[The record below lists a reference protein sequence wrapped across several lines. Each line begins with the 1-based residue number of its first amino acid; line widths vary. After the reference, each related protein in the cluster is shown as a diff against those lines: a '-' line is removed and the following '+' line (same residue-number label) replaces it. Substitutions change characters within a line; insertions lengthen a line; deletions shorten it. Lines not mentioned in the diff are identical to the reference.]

1 MKLNSNTAFN
11 LLGIVFM
18 IVLIGALML
27 AAWAGLSKA
36 GIIIT
41 GVVVAMIGNFVGMI
55 LLAKYRNERRGAAI
69 DGFNIDEVRMPRTA
83 FSTSIEILV
92 GFLVALAWA
101 MTVKNG
107 LFTSDDGSF
116 SFKTLFSLFA
126 FTCTIIFMLWDTYT
140 PGDMEHVGKLTNIKQ
155 VSLAVLMKRSI
166 ALLLAVFMLLSSFPA
181 LRPHNWIWIVLLVM
195 VAVVFIIFRILIR
208 RARDKRNR

>member
-11 LLGIVFM
+11 LLGIICM
-18 IVLIGALML
+18 IVFIGALIL

-41 GVVVAMIGNFVGMI
+41 GVVAMMIGNFAGIM
-55 LLAKYRNERRGAAI
+55 LLAKYRNEQRESI

-83 FSTSIEILV
+83 LSTSIEILV
-92 GFLVALAWA
+92 GALVALAWA
-101 MTVKNG
+101 MTAKNG

-116 SFKTLFSLFA
+116 SFRMLFRLFVY
-126 FTCTIIFMLWDTYT
+126 TCAIIFMLWDTYT
-140 PGDMEHVGKLTNIKQ
+140 PGDMEHAGKLTNLKQ

-166 ALLLAVFMLLSSFPA
+166 ALLLAVYMLLSSFPA
-181 LRPHNWIWIVLLVM
+181 LRPQNWIWIVLIVM
-195 VAVVFIIFRILIR
+195 GAVVYITFRILIR
-208 RARDKRNR
+208 RARK

>member
-1 MKLNSNTAFN
+1 MKLNSHTAFN
-11 LLGIVFM
+11 LLGIVCM
-18 IVLIGALML
+18 IVFIGALML

-41 GVVVAMIGNFVGMI
+41 GVVAMMIGDFAAIM
-55 LLAKYRNERRGAAI
+55 LLAKYRNERREATN
-69 DGFNIDEVRMPRTA
+69 GFNIDEVRMPRTA

-92 GFLVALAWA
+92 GVLVALAWA

-116 SFKTLFSLFA
+116 SFKMLFSLFV

-140 PGDMEHVGKLTNIKQ
+140 PGDMEHVGKLTNLKQ
-155 VSLAVLMKRSI
+155 VFLAILMKRSI

-181 LRPHNWIWIVLLVM
+181 LRPQNWIWIVLIVM
-195 VAVVFIIFRILIR
+195 VAVVFITFRILIR
-208 RARDKRNR
+208 RARN

>member
-1 MKLNSNTAFN
+1 MKLNSHTAFN
-11 LLGIVFM
+11 LLGIVCM
-18 IVLIGALML
+18 IVFIGALML

-36 GIIIT
+36 GIIST
-41 GVVVAMIGNFVGMI
+41 GVVAMMIGDFAAIM
-55 LLAKYRNERRGAAI
+55 LLAKYRNERREATN
-69 DGFNIDEVRMPRTA
+69 GFNIDEVRMPRTA

-92 GFLVALAWA
+92 GVLVALAWA

-116 SFKTLFSLFA
+116 SFKMLFSLLV

-140 PGDMEHVGKLTNIKQ
+140 PGDMEHVGKLTNLKQ
-155 VSLAVLMKRSI
+155 VSLAILMKRSI

-181 LRPHNWIWIVLLVM
+181 LRPQNWIWIVLIVM
-195 VAVVFIIFRILIR
+195 VAVVFITFRILIR
-208 RARDKRNR
+208 RARN

>member
-1 MKLNSNTAFN
+1 MKLNSHTAFN
-11 LLGIVFM
+11 LLGIVCM

-41 GVVVAMIGNFVGMI
+41 GVVAMMIGDFAAIM
-55 LLAKYRNERRGAAI
+55 LLAKYRNERREATN
-69 DGFNIDEVRMPRTA
+69 GFNIDEVRMPRTA

-92 GFLVALAWA
+92 GVLVALAWA

-116 SFKTLFSLFA
+116 SFKMLFSLLV

-140 PGDMEHVGKLTNIKQ
+140 PGDMEHVGKLTNLKQ
-155 VSLAVLMKRSI
+155 VFLAILMKRSI

-181 LRPHNWIWIVLLVM
+181 LRPQNWIWIVLIVM
-195 VAVVFIIFRILIR
+195 VAVVFITFRILIR
-208 RARDKRNR
+208 RARN

>member
-1 MKLNSNTAFN
+1 MKLNSHTAFN
-11 LLGIVFM
+11 LLGIVCM
-18 IVLIGALML
+18 IVFIGALML

-41 GVVVAMIGNFVGMI
+41 GIVAMMIGDFAAIM
-55 LLAKYRNERRGAAI
+55 LLAKYRNERREATN
-69 DGFNIDEVRMPRTA
+69 GFNIDEVRMPRTA

-92 GFLVALAWA
+92 GVLVALAWA

-116 SFKTLFSLFA
+116 SFKMLFSLFV
-126 FTCTIIFMLWDTYT
+126 FTCTIAFMLWDTYT
-140 PGDMEHVGKLTNIKQ
+140 PGDMEHAGKLTNLKQ

-166 ALLLAVFMLLSSFPA
+166 ALMLAVFMLLSSFPA
-181 LRPHNWIWIVLLVM
+181 LRPQNWIWIVLIVM
-195 VAVVFIIFRILIR
+195 VAVVFITFRVLIR
-208 RARDKRNR
+208 RARD

>member
-1 MKLNSNTAFN
+1 MKLNSHTAFN
-11 LLGIVFM
+11 LLGIVCM
-18 IVLIGALML
+18 IVFIGALML

-41 GVVVAMIGNFVGMI
+41 GVVAMMIGDFAAIM
-55 LLAKYRNERRGAAI
+55 LLAKYRNERREATN
-69 DGFNIDEVRMPRTA
+69 GFNIDEVRMPRTA

-92 GFLVALAWA
+92 GVLVALAWA

-116 SFKTLFSLFA
+116 SFKMLFSLLV

-140 PGDMEHVGKLTNIKQ
+140 PGDMEHVGKLTNLKQ
-155 VSLAVLMKRSI
+155 VSLAILMKRSI
-166 ALLLAVFMLLSSFPA
+166 ALLLAVFMLLSSFPT
-181 LRPHNWIWIVLLVM
+181 LRPQNWIWIVLIVM
-195 VAVVFIIFRILIR
+195 VAVVFITFRILIR
-208 RARDKRNR
+208 RARN

>member
-1 MKLNSNTAFN
+1 MKLNSHTAFN
-11 LLGIVFM
+11 LLGIVCM
-18 IVLIGALML
+18 IVFIGALML

-41 GVVVAMIGNFVGMI
+41 GVVAVMIGDFAAIM
-55 LLAKYRNERRGAAI
+55 LLAKYRNERRKATN
-69 DGFNIDEVRMPRTA
+69 GFNIDEVRMPRTA
-83 FSTSIEILV
+83 LSTSVEILV
-92 GFLVALAWA
+92 GVLVALSWA

-116 SFKTLFSLFA
+116 SFKMLFSLFV

-140 PGDMEHVGKLTNIKQ
+140 PGDIEHVGKLTNLKQ
-155 VSLAVLMKRSI
+155 VSLAILMKRSI

-181 LRPHNWIWIVLLVM
+181 LRPLNWIWIVLIVM
-195 VAVVFIIFRILIR
+195 VAVVFITFRILIR
-208 RARDKRNR
+208 RARN

>member
-1 MKLNSNTAFN
+1 MKLNSHTAFN
-11 LLGIVFM
+11 LLGIVCM
-18 IVLIGALML
+18 IVFIGALML

-41 GVVVAMIGNFVGMI
+41 GVVAMMIGDFAAIM
-55 LLAKYRNERRGAAI
+55 LLAKYRNERREATN
-69 DGFNIDEVRMPRTA
+69 GFNIDEVRMPRTA

-92 GFLVALAWA
+92 GVLVALAWA

-116 SFKTLFSLFA
+116 SFKMLFSLFV
-126 FTCTIIFMLWDTYT
+126 FTCAIAFMLWDTYT
-140 PGDMEHVGKLTNIKQ
+140 PGDIEHVGKLTNLKQ
-155 VSLAVLMKRSI
+155 VSLAILMKRSI

-181 LRPHNWIWIVLLVM
+181 LRPQNWIWIVLIVM
-195 VAVVFIIFRILIR
+195 VAVVFITFRILIR
-208 RARDKRNR
+208 RARN